1 MLQKNETVLF
11 VVIDCQSLV
20 RCQSFIPDPWF
31 FPGNQ
36 HHKYIYCCDYLLAE
50 QYYYSL
56 WVESIGKGVVLSGID
71 NIKKSVWKQEALKK
85 NKQTKEKETLGMLL
99 TVIESVEKSIEG
111 AGKSIYDPLAI
122 HCLVVIAKY
131 WFLPVREESVNL
143 PFSREELCINLP
155 ADKWRSINNCFILA
169 P

>member
-1 MLQKNETVLF
+1 METLQLFFALITVILPNLPNKLHVAKKWNSPF
-11 VVIDCQSLV
+11 CGNWLSILG
-20 RCQSFIPDPWF
+20 CQSFIPDPWF

-36 HHKYIYCCDYLLAE
+36 HHKYISCCDYLLAE

-99 TVIESVEKSIEG
+99 TVIESV
-111 AGKSIYDPLAI
+111 GKSIDPLAI
-122 HCLVVIAKY
+122 HCLVINSKVLV
-131 WFLPVREESVNL
+131 FTC
-143 PFSREELCINLP
+143 SRGEC
-155 ADKWRSINNCFILA
+155 
-169 P
+169 